1 MDHEH
6 EHEHG
11 HGDAS
16 DRGDTATPGVN
27 DTIIGVSFD
36 DRFRATEFLTA
47 MGRLA
52 SRKELVLKDVVLVTK
67 SDDGTTRVEESTDP
81 TMGRA
86 ALSGALWASLLG
98 LILGGPVGWVAG
110 GVVGAGVGAVTAKT
124 VDLGVPD
131 EWVAWFREAVQ
142 PGTTTVVIL
151 TTDVMVDP
159 FVDEARRFAGAHL
172 VFANMAPGIVGR
184 IRQAFGEPAEGES

>member
-81 TMGRA
+81 TTGRA

-110 GVVGAGVGAVTAKT
+110 GVVGAGVGAVTAK
-124 VDLGVPD
+124 
-131 EWVAWFREAVQ
+131 
-142 PGTTTVVIL
+142 
-151 TTDVMVDP
+151 MVDP

-184 IRQAFGEPAEGES
+184 IREAFGEPAEGES

>member
-1 MDHEH
+1 MDH

-27 DTIIGVSFD
+27 DTIVGVSFD

-67 SDDGTTRVEESTDP
+67 ADDGTTRVEESTDP
-81 TMGRA
+81 TTGRA

-110 GVVGAGVGAVTAKT
+110 GVVGAVGEELRACGRPLGEGGVERQRVVFDELINHSGRGTPCRVLFG
-124 VDLGVPD
+124 LGL
-131 EWVAWFREAVQ
+131 Q
-142 PGTTTVVIL
+142 K
-151 TTDVMVDP
+151 
-159 FVDEARRFAGAHL
+159 
-172 VFANMAPGIVGR
+172 
-184 IRQAFGEPAEGES
+184 